1 MVFYCNF
8 QQITNCRMLF
18 CCCPNCDFDLEM
30 QNWYRGCCYFNG
42 MVKLMRSQSIWSDLY
57 MLSRNL
63 LMTGVMLAGQLWF
76 FFFSFLAED
85 FLSMYVLVVLQV
97 LWVFHWL
104 CFEGFFS
111 SVRWGFSREFGKAG
125 SIFLLLSI
133 FLDLFTV
140 FTMFSANGALSAEAR
155 LAKVKVDA
163 DFIAPCDTSILYP
176 TDGGNMHCFTVVT
189 QCAVLDVLGPPY
201 NDAEGRHCAYYIE
214 HPLDHISGI
223 YSLFLG

>member
-1 MVFYCNF
+1 
-8 QQITNCRMLF
+8 
-18 CCCPNCDFDLEM
+18 
-30 QNWYRGCCYFNG
+30 
-42 MVKLMRSQSIWSDLY
+42 
-57 MLSRNL
+57 
-63 LMTGVMLAGQLWF
+63 
-76 FFFSFLAED
+76 
-85 FLSMYVLVVLQV
+85 MYVLVVLQV

>member
-1 MVFYCNF
+1 MFVFLDPW
-8 QQITNCRMLF
+8 IIVA
-18 CCCPNCDFDLEM
+18 E
-30 QNWYRGCCYFNG
+30 
-42 MVKLMRSQSIWSDLY
+42 
-57 MLSRNL
+57 
-63 LMTGVMLAGQLWF
+63 LARLC
-76 FFFSFLAED
+76 
-85 FLSMYVLVVLQV
+85 LVTAYKV

-111 SVRWGFSREFGKAG
+111 SVRWGFSREF
-125 SIFLLLSI
+125 
-133 FLDLFTV
+133 
-140 FTMFSANGALSAEAR
+140 ANGALSAEAR

-214 HPLDHISGI
+214 HPLDHISDYRAQRHQTI
-223 YSLFLG
+223 YKYRR